1 MNFSINIQRF
11 LLGFNLLVVALN
23 LRPALSGVGPL
34 LKEATRTAHLGLGEI
49 SVLTSMPVLLLGV
62 SAPLATVLTRRL
74 GAERAVLAVLLVV
87 GGGLALRWGGTS
99 ATLIGG
105 CLISAAGIGVG
116 NVIIPAL
123 IKRDFADHSSLMIG
137 LYTMALCL
145 GGALAAGVA
154 VPLARWFGGGSLLD
168 GWPLAMAAW
177 AIPALIA
184 IALWFPYTLK
194 PSAPL
199 SSGVT
204 PSKTV
209 KIRLFRIPLAWQATA
224 YMGLQSSLV
233 YIGFSWLA
241 PILRDR
247 GLSPEAAGLAT
258 FIYFIGQVPSALA
271 APVLAG
277 RQPNQQVAVLISMAL
292 CLAGFMG
299 CLFLPVDLANGAGLW
314 AAALLLGLGQGAT
327 FGLAVLLIV
336 IRSANSRVAAQL
348 SAMAQGFG
356 YTLASCG
363 PLAISLLH
371 ALTSGWFAV
380 AAALLCLMGAGLT
393 AGLLAGRNRTI
404 DGL

>member
-1 MNFSINIQRF
+1 MTFSITGQRW
-11 LLGFNLLVVALN
+11 LLGVNLLVVALN

-34 LKEATRTAHLGLGEI
+34 LKEATRTAHLGIGEI
-49 SVLTSMPVLLLGV
+49 SVLTSAPVLLLGV
-62 SAPLATVLTRRL
+62 CAPLATVLTRRL

-116 NVIIPAL
+116 NVILPAL
-123 IKRDFADHSSLMIG
+123 IKRDFADRSSLMIG

-154 VPLARWFGGGSLLD
+154 VPLARWFGDGSLLD

-177 AIPALIA
+177 TIPALIA
-184 IALWFPYTLK
+184 IALWIPYTLK
-194 PSAPL
+194 PVAPPPR
-199 SSGVT
+199 GAT
-204 PSKTV
+204 GTDAPKM
-209 KIRLFRIPLAWQATA
+209 RLLHNPLAWQATA

-271 APVLAG
+271 APMLAG
-277 RQPNQQVAVLISMAL
+277 RRPNQQLAVLFSMTL
-292 CLAGFMG
+292 CLFGFMG
-299 CLFLPVDLANGAGLW
+299 ILFLPVDIGNGAGLW
-314 AAALLLGLGQGAT
+314 GAALLLGLGQGAT
-327 FGLAVLLIV
+327 FGLALLLIV

-356 YTLASCG
+356 YTLASGG

-371 ALTSGWFAV
+371 ALTSGWLAV
-380 AAALLCLMGAGLT
+380 ATALVCLMGAALT
-393 AGLLAGRNRTI
+393 AGLLAGRARTI